1 MKLWLILIL
10 LSLITYYLVQR
21 SVSKITKTPVWLCWL
36 VMMLPAFIWTAWAS
50 FFGEER
56 PLPLVLIVLPFVIC
70 PFLYGWLIQIGRLS
84 KTEAEQV
91 ESSNSIEAETKPSLD
106 AAKPNT
112 ARELSQVRPINATE
126 EKALRS
132 CFPWNIYYLQHIDYR
147 PQAILCRGKLR
158 TLSEEAYQKIKTNVE
173 QAFGDRFFL
182 IFQESFGGQ
191 PFFALVPN
199 PQAQQK
205 QRRAIKKITRPG
217 LALGLLFIALI
228 TTTQAGLEM
237 SGITWEQLESNP
249 SLIVS
254 GLAYSLA
261 LISIFGIHEL
271 SHYLVACYYHIR
283 TTLPYFIPFPFFLGT
298 LGAFMQRQE
307 PFPHRKALF
316 DVSIVGPVVGFLVTL
331 PILLWGL
338 SLSEL
343 VPLQDANIINIEALD
358 LRFSFLLAV
367 LGKIALGSQLQP
379 GMGVHLHPLAIAGYI
394 GLWIAALNLMPVGSL
409 DGGHIVHAVF
419 GQQTAMIV
427 GQVTRFVAVLFAL
440 LHPHFWIWAII
451 LWFIP
456 LIDQPALNDVTELD
470 QWRDLSGLLALALL
484 VIILLPLPVTVA
496 QWFNI

>member
-56 PLPLVLIVLPFVIC
+56 PLPLVLIVLPFIIC
-70 PFLYGWLIQIGRLS
+70 PLLYGWLVQIG
-84 KTEAEQV
+84 KPTTTEAEQRQNSNNIET
-91 ESSNSIEAETKPSLD
+91 ESQPNLEV
-106 AAKPNT
+106 AKSDT
-112 ARELSQVRPINATE
+112 SQELSQVRPINPTE

-147 PQAILCRGKLR
+147 PQAILCRGKLK
-158 TLSEEAYQKIKTNVE
+158 SVPEEAYQKIKNNIE

-182 IFQESFGGQ
+182 IFQESFRGQ

-199 PQAQQK
+199 PQVQQQ
-205 QRRAIKKITRPG
+205 QRKAAKITRPG
-217 LALGLLFIALI
+217 LALGLLLLAVI
-228 TTTQAGLEM
+228 TTTQVGLELTGITVEQLQSDPNLIIAGL
-237 SGITWEQLESNP
+237 
-249 SLIVS
+249 V
-254 GLAYSLA
+254 YSLP
-261 LISIFGIHEL
+261 LILILGIHKL
-271 SHYLVACYYHIR
+271 SQYLVACHYHIR
-283 TTLPYFIPFPFFLGT
+283 TTLPYFLPFPFFIGT
-298 LGAFMQRQE
+298 FGAFIQRQE

-316 DVSIVGPVVGFLVTL
+316 DVAITGPIVGFLVSL
-331 PILLWGL
+331 PIMLWGL

-343 VPLQDANIINIEALD
+343 VPLQDSNIVNFEALD
-358 LRFSFLLAV
+358 LRFSFFLAV
-367 LGKIALGSQLQP
+367 LGKIVLGNQLQP
-379 GMGVHLHPLAIAGYI
+379 GMGVNLHPLAIAGYI
-394 GLWIAALNLMPVGSL
+394 GLWFAVLNLMPVGPL

-419 GQQTAMIV
+419 GQKTAIIV
-427 GQVTRFVAVLFAL
+427 GQITRFVAVLFAL
-440 LHPHFWIWAII
+440 LHSHFWIWAII

-456 LIDQPALNDVTELD
+456 LIDQPALNDVTELN

-484 VIILLPLPVTVA
+484 VMILLPLPVTVA